1 MSIFQENIL
10 KVGKKMKKNT
20 VMLLLCRR
28 VIADLLIESI
38 EKNGGVVAFG
48 VYNYENAVT
57 SAAVYMPD
65 IVLVEIPE
73 NYGTPALDTL
83 EICENVKDTS
93 PGCKIVLLCPEQD
106 KKSVHICVEAK
117 KQGKVEDFLFYDS
130 GVDYLVSKLEALYP
144 DIEEEPIRA

>member
-1 MSIFQENIL
+1 
-10 KVGKKMKKNT
+10 MKKNT

-83 EICENVKDTS
+83 EICENVKETS
-93 PGCKIVLLCPEQD
+93 PGCKVVLLCPEQD
-106 KKSVHICVEAK
+106 KNNVHICVKAK
-117 KQGKVEDFLFYDS
+117 
-130 GVDYLVSKLEALYP
+130 
-144 DIEEEPIRA
+144 